1 MLWSCIIPICFC
13 VKAVLYPLKAWDVEY
28 LVCTQYVYTHGESN
42 ERTGSMILP
51 RPLLWVSQ
59 FTDFNTGYTQ
69 QLYRGYSSILV
80 DFSEPPPQKKVHD
93 TTVIYWEVN
102 LIDHSHEYAC
112 DPVLKPVIVRVG
124 SRLWTGCANT
134 LTYFPFFSYVVEWT
148 KYPFLFLLLN
158 IG

>member
-1 MLWSCIIPICFC
+1 MILHHSDLFLRKSC
-13 VKAVLYPLKAWDVEY
+13 PLAIERLRCRISRV
-28 LVCTQYVYTHGESN
+28 YVYTICIHGESN

-51 RPLLWVSQ
+51 RPLCWVSQ

-134 LTYFPFFSYVVEWT
+134 LAYFPFFSYVVEWT
-148 KYPFLFLLLN
+148 KYLSIF
-158 IG
+158 IT